1 SPCKLR
7 QLIRI
12 IERCYLSPDEARQAL
27 RPDRGRPSSDMA
39 SRRTGMPQRQHA
51 PLAGF
56 HEQPL
61 LKRNIDMDTAYDM
74 KIETRTTPWSAV
86 ICMMLT
92 SFTLVASEFMPVSLL
107 TPIADELAIT
117 AGQAGQ
123 AISISGFF
131 AVFTA
136 L

>member
-1 SPCKLR
+1 MDTT
-7 QLIRI
+7 
-12 IERCYLSPDEARQAL
+12 Y
-27 RPDRGRPSSDMA
+27 DM
-39 SRRTGMPQRQHA
+39 
-51 PLAGF
+51 
-56 HEQPL
+56 
-61 LKRNIDMDTAYDM
+61 NID
-74 KIETRTTPWSAV
+74 TRTTPWSAV

-92 SFTLVASEFMPVSLL
+92 SFTLVAMEFMPVSLL

-136 L
+136 LFSNLVLGSFDRRLVVLGYTVVLVISGLRIASSSCRRQLLDCRRLDDLWREYLPARLFF